1 MRHNQKIMYDKNELW
16 NILRNAIDCRA
27 YNYDRPTDVTWKY
40 IHTLTI
46 FAVMIRDINVSRTL
60 FYTDLIIFVGSVPK
74 FAF

>member
-16 NILRNAIDCRA
+16 NILRNAIDCPA
-27 YNYDRPTDVTWKY
+27 YNYDRPTDATWKY
-40 IHTLTI
+40 IHALTI